1 MKKSTLLKLAFLFV
15 AILTIGRANAQVADA
30 AYSQY
35 NPLAAAPANVDYVTL
50 KTGGT
55 TMGYYALPDPAYH
68 TYTGPGWALTAG
80 FVWDWTI
87 PTNPGAATVTYPVP
101 LVPGPGNKPANYV
114 EITYPATGNYVVNV
128 KEHAPAA
135 FGGCVDATGKDINV
149 TVVAAPT
156 GAATI
161 NPGGAWNVI
170 TANSAYQICGD
181 QGAQTLTVTF
191 NEAVPLALAG
201 FSFAVA
207 SKVETIDG
215 SDAVIDIKTPYAIVQ
230 DFTATTGG
238 RLKAG
243 QVGAL
248 PSAAL
253 TAGNPTST
261 FTFNTPALT
270 VLTKGATTTL
280 ARTKYTYRFVQTG
293 TASNSAAILAAAN
306 TFRTAISQKSD
317 FLAAAPTYFTFAA
330 TGNATNEIYFIV
342 NPTPVTGPIYH
353 ISNTY
358 VY

>member
-15 AILTIGRANAQVADA
+15 AILTIGSANAQVVDG

-35 NPLAAAPANVDYVTL
+35 DPLAVAPANVDYVTL

-68 TYTGPGWALTAG
+68 SNYNAAGSWALTAN

-87 PTNPGAATVTYPVP
+87 PTNPGAATVSYPVP
-101 LVPGPGNKPANYV
+101 LVPGPGNKPANYAQ
-114 EITYPATGNYVVNV
+114 ITYPAVGNYVVNV

-135 FGGCVDATGKDINV
+135 FGGCVDATGQNINV
-149 TVVAAPT
+149 TVVAPPT
-156 GAATI
+156 GTSSI

-170 TANSAYQICGD
+170 TANAAYQICGT
-181 QGAQTLTVTF
+181 QAAQTVTVTF
-191 NEAVPLALAG
+191 NEAVPSTLAG
-201 FSFAVA
+201 FSFAIA

-215 SDAVIDIKTPYAIVQ
+215 SDAVIDVKTPYAIVE
-230 DFTATTGG
+230 DFTPVTGD
-238 RLKAG
+238 RLKTG
-243 QVGAL
+243 QVGL
-248 PSAAL
+248 LSSAAF

-280 ARTKYTYRFVQTG
+280 ARTKYTFKLVQSG
-293 TASNSAAILAAAN
+293 TVINAGTEEADVTAAAK
-306 TFRTAISQKSD
+306 TFRSAISQKSD
-317 FLAAAPTYFTFAA
+317 FLSTATYFTF
-330 TGNATNEIYFIV
+330 TNNEVYFIV

-358 VY
+358 AY